1 MKTLLNVFRID
12 FEKNRVYGLDILRA
26 LAVLFVVLGHGSK
39 LLFPKINRLTFYVE
53 FDGVAIFFVLSG
65 FLIGGILIKV
75 LEKEDASHKTLF
87 NFWVRR
93 WFRTLPNYFLV
104 LLVLLILSYLF
115 IDGFAPLA
123 GYKYFL
129 FTQNLYS
136 PHPAWFPE
144 AWSLSIEEWF
154 YLLIPVIVFG
164 LVGICKVIANKA
176 ILWTSIFILVLMT
189 LIRVYRYVEIPVDK
203 FEDWDAIFRRQ
214 VLTRLDSLMFGL
226 IGAYIFYYHKQIW
239 VKYKNQLF
247 ILGIFLFLLM
257 KYLDRYYMEVYGLYQ
272 CVFSF
277 TLASFATLILLPF
290 LSEMRSG
297 KGLLYKSFTYISL
310 ISYSMYLLHFSLIQK
325 WIIDNLDFAGLP
337 DYVRIATKYLLY
349 WALTILISILMFK
362 YFERPIMKLRE
373 KFS

>member
-1 MKTLLNVFRID
+1 MRALLDVFRID
-12 FEKNRVYGLDILRA
+12 FERNRVYGLDILRA

-75 LEKEDASHKTLF
+75 LQKEDASYKSLF

-104 LLVLLILSYLF
+104 LLILLILSYVF

-129 FTQNLYS
+129 FAQNLYT

-144 AWSLSIEEWF
+144 AWSLSVEEWF

-164 LVGICKVIANKA
+164 LVGVCKVITDKA
-176 ILWTSIFILVLMT
+176 ILWTAIFVLVLMT
-189 LIRVYRYVEIPVDK
+189 LIRVYRYVEIPVDN
-203 FEDWDAIFRRQ
+203 FEEWDAIFRRQ

-226 IGAYIFYYHKQIW
+226 IGAYIFHFHKTKW
-239 VKYKNQLF
+239 VKYKIQLF
-247 ILGIFLFLLM
+247 MLGIFLFLVM
-257 KYLDRYYMEVYGLYQ
+257 KYLDRYHMQPFGLYQ

-290 LSEMRSG
+290 LSELKSG
-297 KGLLYKSFTYISL
+297 NGVVYKSFTYISL
-310 ISYSMYLLHFSLIQK
+310 ISYSMYLLHFSVIQK
-325 WIIDNLDFAGLP
+325 WIIVNLDLSALP
-337 DYVRIATKYLLY
+337 VYVRIGTKYVLY
-349 WALTILISILMFK
+349 WGLTILISILMFK
-362 YFERPIMKLRE
+362 YFERPVMKLRE
-373 KFS
+373 RFS

>member
-12 FEKNRVYGLDILRA
+12 YEKNRLYGLDILRA

-39 LLFPKINRLTFYVE
+39 LLFPTINRLTFYVE

-75 LEKEDASHKTLF
+75 LEKEQASYKTLF

-115 IDGFAPLA
+115 IDGFAPFA

-129 FTQNLYS
+129 FTQNLYT

-144 AWSLSIEEWF
+144 AWSLSVEEWF
-154 YLLIPVIVFG
+154 YLLVPVIVFG
-164 LVGICKVIANKA
+164 LVGMCKVITNKA
-176 ILWTSIFILVLMT
+176 VLWTSIFVLVLMT
-189 LIRVYRYVEIPVDK
+189 LIRVYRYVEIPVHS

-226 IGAYIFYYHKQIW
+226 IGAYISYYHKQLWI
-239 VKYKNQLF
+239 KHKTPLF
-247 ILGIFLFLLM
+247 ILGIVLFLLI
-257 KYLDRYYMEVYGLYQ
+257 KYADRYHMHTFGLYQ

-277 TLASFATLILLPF
+277 SLASFATLILLPF
-290 LSEMRSG
+290 LSQLKSG
-297 KGLLYKSFTYISL
+297 KGVVFKSFTYISL
-310 ISYSMYLLHFSLIQK
+310 ISYSMYLLHFSVIQK
-325 WIIDNLDFAGLP
+325 WIINNLDLGVLP
-337 DYVRIATKYLLY
+337 AYARISAKYVLY
-349 WALTILISILMFK
+349 WVLTILISLLMFK

-373 KFS
+373 RFS

>member
-75 LEKEDASHKTLF
+75 LEKEDASYTALF
-87 NFWVRR
+87 NFWIRR

-104 LLVLLILSYLF
+104 LVILLVLSYLF
-115 IDGFAPLA
+115 VDGFAPFA

-129 FTQNLYS
+129 FVQNLYT
-136 PHPAWFPE
+136 PHPEWFPE

-164 LVGICKVIANKA
+164 LVGMCKVITNRA
-176 ILWTSIFILVLMT
+176 ILWTSVFILVVMT
-189 LIRVYRYVEIPVDK
+189 LVRVYRFIEIPVHN

-239 VKYKNQLF
+239 RKYKTQLF
-247 ILGIFLFLLM
+247 ISGIILFLLL
-257 KYLDRYYMEVYGLYQ
+257 KYLDRYHMHTFGLYQ

-277 TLASFATLILLPF
+277 SLASFATLILLPF
-290 LSEMRSG
+290 LSELKSG
-297 KGLLYKSFTYISL
+297 KGVVYKSFTYISL
-310 ISYSMYLLHFSLIQK
+310 ISYSMYLLHFSVIQK
-325 WIIDNLDFAGLP
+325 WIIVNLDLSGLP
-337 DYVRIATKYLLY
+337 GYVRIGTKYFLY
-349 WALTILISILMFK
+349 WLLTILISILMFK